1 MLRSLRLA
9 GRIFPALLAASCD
22 RPTAPL
28 PQMVPAWSVAFVRA
42 PENFWSGVPA
52 ADASAVAIVQMTPY
66 PYTRSVLLFDA
77 TTGARLW
84 ETVLAADWA
93 DGPFENVALT
103 TDYVVIGSGGR
114 VAVLAR
120 ANGTLL
126 WQAYHPTLKPVS
138 WVTVAGSTV
147 VSSTSWTIT
156 ARDLATGALRWEY
169 AYQPDT
175 VDGAIF
181 ATTVS
186 GDTVYAAADHL
197 NGVLEYSVAMA
208 VRLIDGGE
216 LWRFEVPAP
225 EQGGLRSVTVG
236 GNLLLAGVFVGARG
250 VQAINRFTLTR
261 PWHTRTDP
269 CCVGVVSTPLVFGS
283 TVYYASG
290 DETVRAVDLAT
301 GTEQWVARVQG
312 SFIDQPALCRDR
324 IFASNGALFKFDRT
338 SGRTLGVA
346 LNTETEVPSSGLVSN
361 GDLVFISTH
370 DRVNAYR
377 CD

>member
-1 MLRSLRLA
+1 MRLA
-9 GRIFPALLAASCD
+9 SRIFPALLAVSCD

-28 PQMVPAWSVAFVRA
+28 PQMAPAWSVAFGRA
-42 PENFWSGVPA
+42 PDNLWSGVPA
-52 ADASAVAIVQMTPY
+52 ADASAVVMVQMTPY

-77 TTGARLW
+77 TTGARRW
-84 ETVLAADWA
+84 ETVLAADWT
-93 DGPFENVALT
+93 GIFENVALT

-126 WQAYHPTLKPVS
+126 WQGSHPTLKPVS

-175 VDGAIF
+175 VNGAIA

-186 GDTVYAAADHL
+186 GDTVYGAADHL
-197 NGVLEYSVAMA
+197 SPDAVRHYSVAMA

-216 LWRFEVPAP
+216 LWRSEVPAP

-236 GNLLLAGVFVGARG
+236 GNLLLAGVFVGTGG
-250 VQAINRFTLTR
+250 VQAINRFTLAR

-269 CCVGVVSTPLVFGS
+269 CCVGVVSTPLVFGG

-301 GTEQWVARVQG
+301 GAERWVARVQG
-312 SFIDQPALCRDR
+312 SFHDQPALCRDR

-361 GDLVFISTH
+361 GDLVFISTR